1 MTEAMATRARAEA
14 DRNRRYRWFGELTR
28 TRTQRVLASSQ
39 LCVLSSRMEGGANAL
54 SEAIVAGVPVLAS
67 RIDGNV
73 GILGEDYP
81 GLFDVGNTRE
91 LAQLLIRA
99 ETEQHFLS
107 DLRQRVKKL
116 APLFNPQRERRAWS
130 NLLRELALEFIVGH
144 SQYHLR

>member
-1 MTEAMATRARAEA
+1 
-14 DRNRRYRWFGELTR
+14 
-28 TRTQRVLASSQ
+28 
-39 LCVLSSRMEGGANAL
+39 
-54 SEAIVAGVPVLAS
+54 VPVLAS

-81 GLFDVGNTRE
+81 GLFDVGDTRE
-91 LAQLLIRA
+91 LARLLIRA

-130 NLLRELALEFIVGH
+130 NLLRELASEFIVGH